1 MKQHS
6 YETQLRWSGSTG
18 SGYRGYDRNHE
29 LVVAGTTLRA
39 SADPAFLGDPALPN
53 PEQLL
58 LAAASSCQMLSFL
71 ALAALAKV
79 DVVGY
84 ADDARAVMPETGVL
98 TQITEIELNVT
109 VTVKNADEQEVLRL
123 MEPAH
128 EQCYIANTLKAA
140 VTVRTTVTVIA

>member
-1 MKQHS
+1 MKQHN

-29 LVVAGTTLRA
+29 LVVAGNTLRA

-71 ALAALAKV
+71 ALAALAKL
-79 DVVGY
+79 DVVHY
-84 ADDARAVMPETGVL
+84 EDNARAVMPETGVS
-98 TQITEIELNVT
+98 TQITEIDLNIK
-109 VTVKNADEQEVLRL
+109 VTVKSADEQEVLRL
-123 MEPAH
+123 MESAH
-128 EQCYIANTLKAA
+128 EQCFIANTLKA
-140 VTVRTTVTVIA
+140 TVNIHTTVAVIV